1 MKNTTNKLT
10 GRQLSAMLLISDAFA
25 LFCFR
30 GGMSAATAAGLSA
43 GILLQFILALPLA
56 LRQGGLSSGEQGF
69 YAVYHILWGGMLF
82 DMQWNTSGELYIPY
96 ESSGGI
102 WGKLFISGLIGLVCI
117 YISSVGIKAAARAS
131 LIAAAAGG
139 ICIAIV
145 VFSALRSPDW
155 GELGRTESGRSVCSE
170 IQRGFAM
177 SGGLGGLAVLLPGT
191 KGKKLQNIAGYF
203 AAKLVMTVI
212 IVLTTVLVTGGIA
225 DITGFPAVRAAQLS
239 QPFPSQRIDSLF
251 MIVFTVYAVFS
262 IGIQAASAAYMIGDV
277 FPAAERYAGGVSVV
291 LMTGA
296 AFMLSGLPLYSFWT
310 AALVITALFAVPVIR
325 LICDKIGITE
335 VRTC

>member
-1 MKNTTNKLT
+1 MNKLT

-30 GGMSAATAAGLSA
+30 GGMSLTTAAGLSA
-43 GILLQFILALPLA
+43 GILLQFIFALPLA
-56 LRQGGLSSGEQGF
+56 LRRGGLSSGEQGF
-69 YAVYHILWGGMLF
+69 YAVYYIIWGGMLF
-82 DMQWNTSGELYIPY
+82 NMQWDTSGELYIPY
-96 ESSGGI
+96 ESSGGM
-102 WGKLFISGLIGLVCI
+102 WGKLLISGLIGLVCI

-139 ICIAIV
+139 VCIAIV

-155 GELGRTESGRSVCSE
+155 GELQRAESGRNACSE

-177 SGGLGGLAVLLPGT
+177 SGGLGGLAVLLPDV
-191 KGKKLQNIAGYF
+191 KGKKLHNITGYF
-203 AAKLVMTVI
+203 AAKLVLTASVVI
-212 IVLTTVLVTGGIA
+212 TTVLVTGGIS

-262 IGIQAASAAYMIGDV
+262 IGIQAASAAYIIGDV
-277 FPAAERYAGGVSVV
+277 FPAAENYAGAVSIV

-296 AFMLSGLPLYSFWT
+296 AFMLSGVSLYSFWT
-310 AALVITALFAVPVIR
+310 AALVITALFGVPVIR
-325 LICDKIGITE
+325 GICDKIGITE
-335 VRTC
+335 VKDC